1 MTEKKITK
9 KEVTVKTSTYLTE
22 KAKKVLNKL
31 AKKEGKKLYEV
42 VNEAILFYASTK
54 K

>member
-1 MTEKKITK
+1 MKAKTK
-9 KEVTVKTSTYLTE
+9 VTLSKTSTYLTD
-22 KAKKVLNKL
+22 KSRNALVKI

-54 K
+54 N

>member
-1 MTEKKITK
+1 MSEKKITK

-22 KAKKVLNKL
+22 KAKKALDKL
-31 AKKEGKKLYEV
+31 AKKEGKKKSEV
-42 VNEAILFYASTK
+42 MVEAILYYSTSK